1 VQWLRDESCPITK
14 GQIAFALSKLV
25 DEDSARTIWGA
36 VRSCL
41 PRLEYQG
48 PILTKLHQSGW
59 VGNEVADYLVALEE
73 SGEMIGSDKKLAE
86 TLGVLPIQEKNA
98 GTGEAWAA
106 RTTGTKEEVVPRNEE
121 IDKSVLADIAQG
133 EARLREIWSTE
144 VCIEDLPVTL
154 EKLEAN
160 YRIRIHAG
168 RDLPKLLKRRGEEG
182 IFVAVD
188 VISGSS
194 LGEPSLYCCLED
206 EDTVLLRLITSSR
219 PTVANHAEVNS

>member
-1 VQWLRDESCPITK
+1 
-14 GQIAFALSKLV
+14 
-25 DEDSARTIWGA
+25 
-36 VRSCL
+36 
-41 PRLEYQG
+41 
-48 PILTKLHQSGW
+48 

-144 VCIEDLPVTL
+144 VCIEDLRLRSSRRITASGFTPGGTCRNCWSAGVKRAFLSPWTL
-154 EKLEAN
+154 FQGAALASLRYIVASKM
-160 YRIRIHAG
+160 RTQCC
-168 RDLPKLLKRRGEEG
+168 
-182 IFVAVD
+182 FVW
-188 VISGSS
+188 
-194 LGEPSLYCCLED
+194 
-206 EDTVLLRLITSSR
+206 LRLRVPLLPITLR
-219 PTVANHAEVNS
+219 